1 MESNQPPNECVRKS
15 LSLKVKLPER
25 EADHS
30 PISSADGKNEWSYTA
45 TIVYVLMMYKGTN
58 VSFISLNL

>member
-1 MESNQPPNECVRKS
+1 MESNQPPNECVRKP
-15 LSLKVKLPER
+15 LSLKVKLLER

-30 PISSADGKNEWSYTA
+30 PISSVDDKNEWSYTA
-45 TIVYVLMMYKGTN
+45 TLVYFLMMYKGTN

>member
-1 MESNQPPNECVRKS
+1 MDKQETVFRFLAGGSQIMESNQPPNECVRKS

-30 PISSADGKNEWSYTA
+30 APSSDA
-45 TIVYVLMMYKGTN
+45 VVLAFRRPPRN
-58 VSFISLNL
+58 R